1 MQVRDLSSLPPDGL
15 ELTTHR
21 LPATGQIKMRE
32 IAREIIKTAKA
43 QRQSQAHDELD
54 DPALRGELSR

>member
-1 MQVRDLSSLPPDGL
+1 MTL
-15 ELTTHR
+15 R

-43 QRQSQAHDELD
+43 QHQSQAHDELD